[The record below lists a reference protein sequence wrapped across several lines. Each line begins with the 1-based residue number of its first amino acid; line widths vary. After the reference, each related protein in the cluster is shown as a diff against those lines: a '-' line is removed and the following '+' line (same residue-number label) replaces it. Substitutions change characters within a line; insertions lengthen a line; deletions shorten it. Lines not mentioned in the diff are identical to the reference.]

1 MNLTRFIT
9 SLRTMHL
16 LSLDVVM
23 GALFCYL
30 MFARLPN
37 GHHPI
42 DWATPIL
49 LALGVFIVY
58 TLDRL
63 LDIRYRQIISPR
75 HQFHQQHASLLW
87 RILVGCGVIGTFL
100 LFFLPQQILWL
111 GIGITTLT
119 GLYLWLV
126 NRLSASSIFQ
136 AQKEFVVALLYTG
149 GVWGSVAV
157 MQPELNWVDWGYGF
171 IFLLIVS
178 QNLLL
183 FSWMEA
189 FQADE
194 ANSLAIL
201 WGDETCRR
209 VITIIFVLILGL
221 VVGLLFF
228 VDYPYQRRVLL
239 SLLLMS
245 AILLYIRYN
254 PDTFLTHEHYRWVG
268 DGVFVLSLLM
278 L

>member
-9 SLRTMHL
+9 FIRTIHL
-16 LSLDVVM
+16 LSLDVVL
-23 GALFCYL
+23 GALLCHF

-42 DWATPIL
+42 NWATPIL
-49 LALGVFIVY
+49 LTIGVFIVY

-63 LDIRYRQIISPR
+63 LDIHYRQIITPR
-75 HQFHQQHASLLW
+75 HQFHQKHSSLLW
-87 RILVGCGVIGTFL
+87 RILIGCGLIGLVT
-100 LFFLPQQILWL
+100 LFFLPKQILWL
-111 GIGITTLT
+111 GITIVFVT

-126 NRLSASSIFQ
+126 NRLSASSIFHT
-136 AQKEFVVALLYTG
+136 QKEFIVAFIYTG

-157 MQPELNWVDWGYGF
+157 MQTNLNWVDWSYGF
-171 IFLLIVS
+171 VFLLIVF

-189 FQADE
+189 FHADE

-209 VITIIFVLILGL
+209 IITIIFVLILAL
-221 VVGLLFF
+221 AVGLLFF
-228 VDYPYQRRVLL
+228 VEHPYQKRVIL

-254 PDTFLTHEHYRWVG
+254 PNTFLVKEHYRWVG
-268 DGVFVLSLLM
+268 DGIFWLSLLM